1 MNDAFQKDC
10 LDILAGKVERGEISR
25 RRFAQLAATLLAG
38 APFALRAGS
47 ASAAEK
53 QLVLVNWGGDAIKA
67 YDAAFGQP
75 FFKDTGITVKEDGTG
90 PTEGAIAAQF
100 KSGKPTWDLVDAD
113 PFSAISLGKQGMMEP
128 IDYSIVDKSKM
139 RPGFN
144 WDYAASTYFF
154 SYVIAYDAK
163 KFGANPPKSM
173 ADFFDVKTYPGKR
186 SMYKW
191 GSGMWE
197 AALLADGVAPEKL
210 YPLDLKRAH
219 DKIAAFKDNVVSYWG
234 GGAASQQVMLSGD
247 ASMAIIWSTRASLLD
262 KDTAGQI
269 KFIWDQGLIS
279 PGALAVIKNNPGGKD
294 AAMKFIASTSD
305 PKKQLVIFDMLGQ
318 GPANPATDALIP
330 ADKKKYNPV
339 DPANMKVQIALDM
352 PWYADNYGAGARRLH
367 QDHLGMSER
376 RLAAAASFS
385 PRGKERRM
393 RPASRRSSERDQA
406 DGAARR
412 SGSPFASSH
421 PCSLSWRW
429 STSCRSSASPNG
441 ASRFPNPASDN
452 MNGSPPIRSSCR
464 CSCAPSAFARS

>member
-10 LDILAGKVERGEISR
+10 LEILASKVKRGEISR
-25 RRFAQLAATLLAG
+25 RRFAQLAATMLAG
-38 APFALRAGS
+38 APFALRGGS
-47 ASAAEK
+47 ARAAEK

-67 YDAAFGQP
+67 YDQAFGKP
-75 FFKDTGITVKEDGTG
+75 FFEATGITVKEDGTG

-128 IDYSIVDKSKM
+128 IDYAIVDKTKM

-163 KFGANPPKSM
+163 KFAADPPKGM
-173 ADFFDVKTYPGKR
+173 ADFFDVKKYPGKR

-191 GSGMWE
+191 GAGMWE

-262 KDTAGQI
+262 KDSGGQI

-279 PGALAVIKNNPGGKD
+279 PGALAVIKNNPGGKE

-305 PKKQLVIFDMLGQ
+305 PQKQLVIFKMLGQ

-330 ADKKKYNPV
+330 ADEKKNNPV

-352 PWYADNYGAGARRLH
+352 PWYAENYGAAL
-367 QDHLGMSER
+367 D
-376 RLAAAASFS
+376 AYT
-385 PRGKERRM
+385 KII
-393 RPASRRSSERDQA
+393 
-406 DGAARR
+406 
-412 SGSPFASSH
+412 
-421 PCSLSWRW
+421 
-429 STSCRSSASPNG
+429 SA
-441 ASRFPNPASDN
+441 
-452 MNGSPPIRSSCR
+452 
-464 CSCAPSAFARS
+464 